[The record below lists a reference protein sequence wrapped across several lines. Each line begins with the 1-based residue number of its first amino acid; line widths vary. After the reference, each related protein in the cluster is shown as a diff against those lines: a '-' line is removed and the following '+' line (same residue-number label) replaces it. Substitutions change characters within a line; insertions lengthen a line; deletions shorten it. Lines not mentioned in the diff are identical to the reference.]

1 MAVGTIATLYRWAR
15 YCTVILP
22 TTDAV
27 LSQHQ
32 DDGTLHPI
40 AFMSKAF
47 SEVEWNYQIHDKEM
61 LAII

>member
-1 MAVGTIATLYRWAR
+1 MG
-15 YCTVILP
+15 
-22 TTDAV
+22 AV

-32 DDGTLHPI
+32 DDGTLCPI

-47 SEVEWNYQIHDKEM
+47 SEVEQNYQVHDKEM